1 MMQVI
6 SFEDARKLSSKEIR
20 KKIRLE
26 LYNNHTS
33 GLAANKLQA
42 NIVILPNEYVT
53 DFNIFC
59 KLNPKACPL
68 VGQTKL
74 NNPYFENLG
83 DNIDI
88 RYDVPLYNI
97 YKNGNLISTV
107 RNIEGYWNNSFVA
120 FAIGCSFSF
129 EEALISSGLEID
141 HIKNN
146 KVVPMYRT
154 NIKNTISGPFKSQMV
169 VSMRI
174 FNKKDIN
181 RVNKVSGNFSFAHG
195 EPIHVGDPNKI
206 GINDIQNPDW
216 GDCPR
221 HKNEEEEYM
230 FWACG
235 VTPQNAIIEA
245 KIPFCITHT
254 PGHMLITDITED
266 SLHN

>member
-1 MMQVI
+1 MQVI
-6 SFEDARKLSSKEIR
+6 SFENARKLSSKEIR

-33 GLAANKLQA
+33 GLAANMLQA
-42 NIVILPNEYVT
+42 NIVILPKEYAA
-53 DFNIFC
+53 DFNNFC

-74 NNPYFENLG
+74 KNPYFETLG
-83 DNIDI
+83 DNIDV

-97 YKNGNLISTV
+97 YKNGNLISSV
-107 RNIEGYWNNSFVA
+107 RNIEDYWSNNFIA

-129 EEALISSGLEID
+129 EEALINSGLEIE

-154 NIKNTISGPFKSQMV
+154 NIKNTKSGPFNSQMV

-174 FNKKDIN
+174 FNKKDIDK
-181 RVNKVSGNFSFAHG
+181 VNKVSGNFSFAHG
-195 EPIHVGDPNKI
+195 EPIHLGDPNEI
-206 GINDIQNPDW
+206 GIKEILNPDW

-221 HKNEEEEYM
+221 KKNDEEEYI

-245 KIPFCITHT
+245 KIPICITHT

-266 SLHN
+266 SLHY

>member
-1 MMQVI
+1 MNVV
-6 SFEDARKLSSKEIR
+6 SFNIARKFSSKEIR
-20 KKIRLE
+20 KRIRLE
-26 LYNNHTS
+26 QYNNHTS

-42 NIVILPNEYVT
+42 NIVILPNEYSN
-53 DFNIFC
+53 DFYKFC
-59 KLNPKACPL
+59 KLNAKACPL

-74 NNPYFENLG
+74 NNPYFETLG
-83 DNIDI
+83 DDIDI
-88 RYDVPLYNI
+88 RSDVPLYNI
-97 YKNGNLISTV
+97 YKNVNLISSTL
-107 RNIEGYWNNSFVA
+107 NIKEYWNDNFIA

-129 EEALISSGLEID
+129 EEALLNAGLEID
-141 HIKNN
+141 HITNN

-154 NIKNTISGPFKSQMV
+154 NIKNKKSGPFNSTMV

-174 FNKKDIN
+174 FNQKD
-181 RVNKVSGNFSFAHG
+181 VNKVKQVSANFSFAHG
-195 EPIHVGDPNKI
+195 DPIHIGDPIEI
-206 GINDIQNPDW
+206 GINDICSPDW

-221 HKNEEEEYM
+221 KKNDNELYV

-254 PGHMLITDITED
+254 PGHMLITDISES

>member
-1 MMQVI
+1 MKFV
-6 SFEDARKLSSKEIR
+6 SFKDARKLSSHAIR

-33 GLAANKLQA
+33 GLAASKLQA
-42 NIVILPNEYVT
+42 NIVILPNEYAN
-53 DFNIFC
+53 DFYNFC

-74 NNPYFENLG
+74 NDPYFDTLG
-83 DNIDI
+83 DDIDI
-88 RYDVPLYNI
+88 RYDVPLYNV
-97 YKNGNLISTV
+97 YKSGKLVSTV
-107 RNIEGYWNNSFVA
+107 KNIKEYWKDDFIA

-129 EEALISSGLEID
+129 EYALLDAGFEID

-154 NIKNTISGPFKSQMV
+154 NIKNIKSGPFESQMV

-174 FNKKDIN
+174 FNKND
-181 RVNKVSGNFSFAHG
+181 VEKVTRISGDFSFAHG
-195 EPIHVGDPNKI
+195 KPIHVGDPIEI
-206 GINDIQNPDW
+206 GINKIQKPDW
-216 GDCPR
+216 GDSPR
-221 HKNEEEEYM
+221 KINYEEQYV

-245 KIPFCITHT
+245 EIPLCITHS
-254 PGHMLITDITED
+254 PGHMLITDISEN
-266 SLHN
+266 SLHH

>member
-1 MMQVI
+1 MEVVN
-6 SFEDARKLSSKEIR
+6 FKDARKLSSKAVRE
-20 KKIRLE
+20 KIRLE

-33 GLAANKLQA
+33 GLAASKLQA
-42 NIVILPNEYVT
+42 NIVILPNEYAN
-53 DFNIFC
+53 DFYNFC

-74 NNPYFENLG
+74 NSPYFDTLG

-97 YKNGNLISTV
+97 YKCGRLFSTV
-107 RNIEGYWNNSFVA
+107 KNIKEYWKDNFIA

-129 EEALISSGLEID
+129 EDALIKAGYEID

-154 NIKNTISGPFKSQMV
+154 NIKNIKSGLFESQMV

-174 FNKKDIN
+174 FNKEDVEK
-181 RVNKVSGNFSFAHG
+181 VNQISGDFSFAHG
-195 EPIHVGDPNKI
+195 QPIHTGDPMEI
-206 GINDIQNPDW
+206 GINNIQTPDW

-221 HKNEEEEYM
+221 KINDEEEYV

-245 KIPFCITHT
+245 KIPLCITHT
-254 PGHMLITDITED
+254 PGHMLITDISED
-266 SLHN
+266 SLHY

>member
-1 MMQVI
+1 MQDLN
-6 SFEDARKLSSKEIR
+6 FKDARKLSSKAVRE
-20 KKIRLE
+20 KIRLE

-33 GLAANKLQA
+33 GLAASKLQA
-42 NIVILPNEYVT
+42 NIVILPNEYAN
-53 DFNIFC
+53 DFYNFC

-74 NNPYFENLG
+74 NSPYFDTLG

-97 YKNGNLISTV
+97 YKCGRLFSTV
-107 RNIEGYWNNSFVA
+107 KNIKEYWKDNFIA

-129 EEALISSGLEID
+129 EDALIKAGYEID

-154 NIKNTISGPFKSQMV
+154 NIKNIKSGLFESQMV

-174 FNKKDIN
+174 FNKEDVEK
-181 RVNKVSGNFSFAHG
+181 VNQISGDFSFAHG
-195 EPIHVGDPNKI
+195 QPIHTGDPMEI
-206 GINDIQNPDW
+206 GINNIQTPDW

-221 HKNEEEEYM
+221 KINDEEEYV

-245 KIPFCITHT
+245 KIPLCITHS
-254 PGHMLITDITED
+254 PGHMLITDISEN
-266 SLHN
+266 SLHH

>member
-1 MMQVI
+1 MEVV
-6 SFEDARKLSSKEIR
+6 SFNIARELNSKEIR

-33 GLAANKLQA
+33 GLAASKLQA
-42 NIVILPNEYVT
+42 NVVILQSEYAN
-53 DFNIFC
+53 DFYKFC
-59 KLNPKACPL
+59 KLNKKACPL

-74 NNPYFENLG
+74 KNPYFDKLG
-83 DNIDI
+83 DDIDI
-88 RYDVPLYNI
+88 RFDLPMYNI
-97 YKNGNLISTV
+97 YKNGDLVSKV
-107 RNIEGYWNNSFVA
+107 RNIKEYWNDSLIA

-129 EEALISSGLEID
+129 EDALLSAGLEID
-141 HIKNN
+141 HITNN

-154 NIKNTISGPFKSQMV
+154 NIKNKKSGPFNSKMV

-181 RVNKVSGNFSFAHG
+181 KVKQISGNFSFAHG
-195 EPIHVGDPNKI
+195 DPIHIGSPIEI
-206 GINDIQNPDW
+206 GINNILSPDW
-216 GDCPR
+216 GDVPR
-221 HKNEEEEYM
+221 KKNENEEYI

-254 PGHMLITDITED
+254 PGHMLITDISEK
-266 SLHN
+266 SLHY

>member
-1 MMQVI
+1 MQVL
-6 SFEDARKLSSKEIR
+6 SFKDARKLSSQAIR

-26 LYNNHTS
+26 QYNNHTS

-42 NIVILPNEYVT
+42 NIVILPNEYAN
-53 DFNIFC
+53 DFFYFC

-74 NNPYFENLG
+74 NNPYFDSLG
-83 DNIDI
+83 DDIDI

-97 YKNGNLISTV
+97 YKNGDLVTCV
-107 RNIEGYWNNSFVA
+107 RNIKEYWDDNFIA

-129 EEALISSGLEID
+129 EDTLLNAGLEID
-141 HIKNN
+141 HITNN

-154 NIKNTISGPFKSQMV
+154 NIKNKKSGPFNSEMV

-174 FNKKDIN
+174 FNQKDIN
-181 RVNKVSGNFSFAHG
+181 KVKQISGNFSFAHG
-195 EPIHVGDPNKI
+195 KPIHIGDPIEI
-206 GINDIQNPDW
+206 GIKNISSPDW
-216 GDCPR
+216 GDSPR
-221 HKNEEEEYM
+221 KKNDEEEYI

-254 PGHMLITDITED
+254 PGHMLITDISEN
-266 SLHN
+266 SLHV

>member
-1 MMQVI
+1 MQI
-6 SFEDARKLSSKEIR
+6 ICFEDARKLSSKEIR

-42 NIVILPNEYVT
+42 NIVILPNEHAN
-53 DFNIFC
+53 DFINFC

-74 NNPYFENLG
+74 DNPYFETLG

-88 RYDVPLYNI
+88 RFDVPLYNI
-97 YKNGNLISTV
+97 YENGNLISTV
-107 RNIEGYWNNSFVA
+107 RNIEDYWDNSFVA

-129 EEALISSGLEID
+129 EDALLNAGLEID
-141 HIKNN
+141 HITNN

-154 NIKNTISGPFKSQMV
+154 NIKNKKSGPFNSQMV

-174 FNKKDIN
+174 FSQKDIN
-181 RVNKVSGNFSFAHG
+181 KVKQISGNFSFAHG
-195 EPIHVGDPNKI
+195 NPIHIGDPIEI
-206 GINDIQNPDW
+206 GIDDIFNPDW
-216 GDCPR
+216 GDSP
-221 HKNEEEEYM
+221 KNKNDDEEYI

-245 KIPFCITHT
+245 RIPFCITHT
-254 PGHMLITDITED
+254 PGHMLITDISEN

>member
-1 MMQVI
+1 MKVI
-6 SFEDARKLSSKEIR
+6 NFKDARQLSSKEIR

-33 GLAANKLQA
+33 GLATNKLQA
-42 NIVILPNEYVT
+42 NIVILPKEYTT
-53 DFNIFC
+53 DFYNFC
-59 KLNPKACPL
+59 KLNSKACPL

-74 NNPYFENLG
+74 NNPYFETLG
-83 DNIDI
+83 DDIDI
-88 RYDVPLYNI
+88 RFDVPLYNV
-97 YKNGNLISTV
+97 YKNGALTSTV
-107 RNIEGYWNNSFVA
+107 KNIEDYWNNNFIA

-129 EEALISSGLEID
+129 EDALLNAGLEID

-154 NIKNTISGPFKSQMV
+154 NIKNKKSGPFNSQMV

-174 FNKKDIN
+174 FNQKDIETV
-181 RVNKVSGNFSFAHG
+181 RRISRNFSFAHG
-195 EPIHVGDPNKI
+195 DPIHIGDPIEI
-206 GINDIQNPDW
+206 GIKNILSPDW
-216 GDCPR
+216 GDSPR
-221 HKNEEEEYM
+221 IKNEEEEYI

-245 KIPFCITHT
+245 RIPFCITHT
-254 PGHMLITDITED
+254 PGHMLITDISED

>member
-1 MMQVI
+1 MQLI
-6 SFEDARKLSSKEIR
+6 SFENARKLSSKEIR

-42 NIVILPNEYVT
+42 NIVILPNEYAT
-53 DFNIFC
+53 DFNNFC
-59 KLNPKACPL
+59 KLNPKSCPL

-74 NNPYFENLG
+74 NNPYFETLG

-88 RYDVPLYNI
+88 RFDVPLYNI
-97 YKNGNLISTV
+97 YKNGDLISTV
-107 RNIEGYWNNSFVA
+107 RNIENYWNNSFIA

-129 EEALISSGLEID
+129 EDALMVAGLEID
-141 HIKNN
+141 HIKKN

-154 NIKNTISGPFKSQMV
+154 NIKNIKSGPFNSKMV

-181 RVNKVSGNFSFAHG
+181 KVIKVSENFSFAHG
-195 EPIHVGDPNKI
+195 KPIHIGNPNKI
-206 GINDIQNPDW
+206 GINDILNPDW

-221 HKNEEEEYM
+221 KKNDEEEYI

-245 KIPFCITHT
+245 RIPFCITHT

>member
-1 MMQVI
+1 MRVI
-6 SFEDARKLSSKEIR
+6 NFKDARQLSSKEIR

-42 NIVILPNEYVT
+42 NIVILPNEYAT
-53 DFNIFC
+53 DFNNFC
-59 KLNPKACPL
+59 RLNQKACPL

-74 NNPYFENLG
+74 NNPSFENLG
-83 DNIDI
+83 DDIDI
-88 RYDVPLYNI
+88 RFDVPLYNV
-97 YKNGNLISTV
+97 YKNGALTSTV
-107 RNIEGYWNNSFVA
+107 KNIENYWNNNFIA

-129 EEALISSGLEID
+129 EDALLNAGLEVD

-154 NIKNTISGPFKSQMV
+154 NIKNKESGPFNSQMV

-174 FNKKDIN
+174 FNQKDIE
-181 RVNKVSGNFSFAHG
+181 KVRQISGNFSFAHG
-195 EPIHVGDPNKI
+195 DPIHIGDPIEI
-206 GINDIQNPDW
+206 GIKNILSPDW
-216 GDCPR
+216 GESPR
-221 HKNEEEEYM
+221 IKNDDEEYI

-245 KIPFCITHT
+245 RIPFCITHT
-254 PGHMLITDITED
+254 PGHMLITDISEN
-266 SLHN
+266 SLHC

>member
-1 MMQVI
+1 MEVVN
-6 SFEDARKLSSKEIR
+6 FKDARKLSSKAVRE
-20 KKIRLE
+20 KIRLE

-33 GLAANKLQA
+33 GLAASKLQA
-42 NIVILPNEYVT
+42 NIVILPNEYAN
-53 DFNIFC
+53 DFYNFC

-74 NNPYFENLG
+74 NSPYFDTLG

-97 YKNGNLISTV
+97 YKCGRLFSTV
-107 RNIEGYWNNSFVA
+107 KNIKEYWKDNFIA

-129 EEALISSGLEID
+129 EDALIKAGYEID

-154 NIKNTISGPFKSQMV
+154 NIKNIKSGLFESQMV

-174 FNKKDIN
+174 FNKEDVEK
-181 RVNKVSGNFSFAHG
+181 VNQISGDFSFAHG
-195 EPIHVGDPNKI
+195 QPIHTGDPMEI
-206 GINDIQNPDW
+206 GINNIQTPDW

-221 HKNEEEEYM
+221 KINDEEEYV

-245 KIPFCITHT
+245 RIPLCITHT
-254 PGHMLITDITED
+254 PGHMLITDVSEN
-266 SLHN
+266 SLHH

>member
-1 MMQVI
+1 MKIVN
-6 SFEDARKLSSKEIR
+6 FRDARKLSSKTIR

-42 NIVILPNEYVT
+42 NIVILPIEYAN
-53 DFNIFC
+53 DFRNFC
-59 KLNPKACPL
+59 KLNDKACPL

-74 NNPYFENLG
+74 NSSYFETLG
-83 DNIDI
+83 DDIDI
-88 RYDVPLYNI
+88 RFDVPLYNI
-97 YKNGNLISTV
+97 YKNGNLTSTV
-107 RNIEGYWNNSFVA
+107 KNIEKYWSNSLTA

-129 EEALISSGLEID
+129 EESLINAGLEID

-154 NIKNTISGPFKSQMV
+154 NIKNKKSGPFKSQMV

-174 FNKKDIN
+174 FNKKDIK
-181 RVNKVSGNFSFAHG
+181 KVFKISGDFSFAHG
-195 EPIHVGDPNKI
+195 QPIHIGDPIEI
-206 GINDIQNPDW
+206 GINKIENPDW
-216 GDCPR
+216 GDRPR
-221 HKNEEEEYM
+221 QINNDEVYI

-245 KIPFCITHT
+245 KIPFCITHN
-254 PGHMLITDITED
+254 PGHMLITDIEEK